1 MTSRKR
7 LSRLALPILVLLLAN
22 LACGTG
28 YRTSS
33 SIYGESGKVRVQLK
47 EADGEYTNSVEINED
62 WSWDRVSAT
71 VTFSVSE
78 GSCQATL
85 SGDENTVI
93 VLNASAGNPGQSS
106 GDLVTDSFG
115 DVDLVT
121 NCQSAKELDL
131 TIEFTRR

>member
-1 MTSRKR
+1 MNARKR
-7 LSRLALPILVLLLAN
+7 LLRLSLPVLALLLVG

-85 SGDENTVI
+85 SGDENTLI
-93 VLNASAGNPGQSS
+93 VLSASAGNPGQSS

-121 NCQSAKELDL
+121 NCQAAKDLDL

>member
-7 LSRLALPILVLLLAN
+7 LYKLALPFLILLLAS

-33 SIYGESGKVRVQLK
+33 SLYGESGKVRVQLK
-47 EADGEYTNSVEINED
+47 EGDGVYTNSVEINED

-78 GSCQATL
+78 GSCQASL
-85 SGDENTVI
+85 SGDENTSI
-93 VLNASAGNPGQSS
+93 VLNATAEAPSEMT

-115 DVDLVT
+115 DVELVT
-121 NCQSAKELDL
+121 DCTSAKDLDL
-131 TIEFTRR
+131 TINFTRK

>member
-7 LSRLALPILVLLLAN
+7 LSRLALPILVLLLAS

>member
-1 MTSRKR
+1 MTSKKR
-7 LSRLALPILVLLLAN
+7 LFRLVLPMLILLLAG

-28 YRTSS
+28 YKTSS

-71 VTFSVSE
+71 VTFSVSA

-85 SGDENTVI
+85 SGDENTSI
-93 VLNASAGNPGQSS
+93 VLSASAGNPGQAS

-121 NCQSAKELDL
+121 NCQAATELDL

>member
-7 LSRLALPILVLLLAN
+7 LNRLALPFLILVLAG

-28 YRTSS
+28 YRISS

-47 EADGEYTNSVEINED
+47 EGDGVYTNSVEINED

-78 GSCQATL
+78 GSCLATL
-85 SGDENTVI
+85 SGGENTSI
-93 VLNASAGNPGQSS
+93 VLNATAENTGEMS
-106 GDLVTDSFG
+106 GDLVTDGFG
-115 DVDLVT
+115 DVELVT
-121 NCQSAKELDL
+121 DCQEAKELDL
-131 TIEFTRR
+131 TINFTRR

>member
-7 LSRLALPILVLLLAN
+7 LNRLALPFLILVLAG

-47 EADGEYTNSVEINED
+47 EGDGVYTNSVEINED

-78 GSCQATL
+78 GSCLATL
-85 SGDENTVI
+85 SGGENTSI
-93 VLNASAGNPGQSS
+93 VLNATAENTGEMS
-106 GDLVTDSFG
+106 GDLVTDGFG
-115 DVDLVT
+115 DVELVT
-121 NCQSAKELDL
+121 DCQEAKELDL
-131 TIEFTRR
+131 TINFTRR

>member
-1 MTSRKR
+1 MTSRNRIYK
-7 LSRLALPILVLLLAN
+7 LALPFLILILAG

-28 YRTSS
+28 YKTSS

-47 EADGEYTNSVEINED
+47 EGDGVYTNSVEINED

-78 GSCQATL
+78 GSCLATL
-85 SGDENTVI
+85 SGDENTSI
-93 VLNASAGNPGQSS
+93 VLTASAGNPSEMT

-115 DVDLVT
+115 DVELVT
-121 NCQSAKELDL
+121 DCTSAKELDL
-131 TIEFTRR
+131 TINFTRR

>member
-1 MTSRKR
+1 MTSRNRIYK
-7 LSRLALPILVLLLAN
+7 LALPFLILILAG

-28 YRTSS
+28 YKTSS

-47 EADGEYTNSVEINED
+47 EGDGVYTNSVEINED

-78 GSCQATL
+78 GSCLATL
-85 SGDENTVI
+85 SGDENTSI
-93 VLNASAGNPGQSS
+93 VLTASAGNPSEMT

-115 DVDLVT
+115 DVELVT
-121 NCQSAKELDL
+121 DCTGAKELDL
-131 TIEFTRR
+131 TINFTRR

>member
-1 MTSRKR
+1 MIPRNK
-7 LSRLALPILVLLLAN
+7 LYRLALPFLILVLAG

-47 EADGEYTNSVEINED
+47 EGDGVYTNSVEINED
-62 WSWDRVSAT
+62 WGWERVSAT

-78 GSCQATL
+78 GSCLATL
-85 SGDENTVI
+85 SGEENSSI
-93 VLNASAGNPGQSS
+93 ILNATAGNPSEMT

-115 DVDLVT
+115 DVELVT
-121 NCQSAKELDL
+121 DCQSAKELDL
-131 TIEFTRR
+131 TINFTRR